1 MLACLLVLYFF
12 TSYLGS
18 HFVEDVR
25 DEDFLLF
32 LEDKVSQQISLS
44 SVWTIFLPPFYNSP

>member
-44 SVWTIFLPPFYNSP
+44 SVWTIFLPPFHNSP